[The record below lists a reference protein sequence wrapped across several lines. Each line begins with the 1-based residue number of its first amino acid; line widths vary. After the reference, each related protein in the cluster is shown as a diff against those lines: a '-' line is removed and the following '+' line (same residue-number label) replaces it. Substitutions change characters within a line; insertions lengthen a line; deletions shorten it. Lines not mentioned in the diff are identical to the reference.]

1 MAKRSLDHTSV
12 RIANLERA
20 RAFYEGLLG
29 LERAQRPDLG
39 VAGEW
44 YALGEGQLH
53 LIEGSSGAG
62 SAASGIDPTDHHFA
76 IEVDNLDA
84 MRRQLEAAGIEMLD
98 FGGQQLWIRDPDG
111 NTVELR
117 APGSR
122 FSK

>member
-1 MAKRSLDHTSV
+1 MAKRILDHTSV

-20 RAFYEGLLG
+20 RAFYEQLLG
-29 LERAQRPDLG
+29 LERAERPDLG

-53 LIEGSSGAG
+53 LIECAPMG
-62 SAASGIDPTDHHFA
+62 ASGIDPTDRHFA
-76 IEVDNLDA
+76 IQVDDLDA
-84 MRRQLEAAGIEMLD
+84 MRHRLKMAGIEMLD

-117 APGSR
+117 VGPPVP
-122 FSK
+122 K